1 MKKKK
6 PRLYYVLHVDNKL
19 IYDYSLIKLMEYA
32 YLHNLITERD
42 QELINRKGFQWQ
54 RMPIVDYILRS
65 QLVFEKITIVRE
77 IPLKSDEFI
86 QE

>member
-6 PRLYYVLHVDNKL
+6 PRLYYVLHTDNKL

-54 RMPIVDYILRS
+54 RMPLVDYMLRS

-86 QE
+86 PE